1 MHATIDVRFE
11 LSIDDDK
18 TLPLATLAEAVTDQ
32 NLEAVLL
39 ESLVE
44 SLDAASVEALCGEKH
59 AHGNGDQ
66 RFQRAGTDTRTA
78 VTTAGEHEFSLH
90 YVEDTA
96 ASPDESSYFRPVED
110 VLDFDGAEPLSAG
123 HRRQKRRS
131 RYLAQLS
138 RRCQSRRLRCP
149 MPSPTTINRR
159 AKKYGHKLKQFL
171 PDCVAGTD
179 ADAVI
184 PDGTKCHSQD
194 DDRSSHSVQATLG
207 EDTAEESRSLL
218 DLSVNADWD
227 ETAAELDDIG
237 AVTDDATVVS
247 DADSGI
253 VTAFTDENRDHQ
265 LDLVHVGRTLGYT
278 LWDDGVFSW
287 TVGRRSF
294 RR

>member
-1 MHATIDVRFE
+1 
-11 LSIDDDK
+11 
-18 TLPLATLAEAVTDQ
+18 
-32 NLEAVLL
+32 
-39 ESLVE
+39 
-44 SLDAASVEALCGEKH
+44 
-59 AHGNGDQ
+59 
-66 RFQRAGTDTRTA
+66 
-78 VTTAGEHEFSLH
+78 
-90 YVEDTA
+90 
-96 ASPDESSYFRPVED
+96 
-110 VLDFDGAEPLSAG
+110 
-123 HRRQKRRS
+123 
-131 RYLAQLS
+131 
-138 RRCQSRRLRCP
+138 

-194 DDRSSHSVQATLG
+194 DDRSSLPSKQ
-207 EDTAEESRSLL
+207 RSAKTPPKSHAPLL

-265 LDLVHVGRTLGYT
+265 FRSVHVGRTLGYT
-278 LWDDGVFSW
+278 LWDDGGFSL
-287 TVGRRSF
+287 TVGRRSSA
-294 RR
+294 R

>member
-1 MHATIDVRFE
+1 
-11 LSIDDDK
+11 
-18 TLPLATLAEAVTDQ
+18 
-32 NLEAVLL
+32 
-39 ESLVE
+39 
-44 SLDAASVEALCGEKH
+44 
-59 AHGNGDQ
+59 
-66 RFQRAGTDTRTA
+66 
-78 VTTAGEHEFSLH
+78 
-90 YVEDTA
+90 
-96 ASPDESSYFRPVED
+96 
-110 VLDFDGAEPLSAG
+110 
-123 HRRQKRRS
+123 
-131 RYLAQLS
+131 
-138 RRCQSRRLRCP
+138 

-207 EDTAEESRSLL
+207 EDTAEESHALL

-278 LWDDGVFSW
+278 LWDDGVFSLDRRKEI
-287 TVGRRSF
+287 VFGGDRRGVPSEELCGEASSSGRSSRRSA
-294 RR
+294 RGSRERESD

>member
-1 MHATIDVRFE
+1 
-11 LSIDDDK
+11 
-18 TLPLATLAEAVTDQ
+18 
-32 NLEAVLL
+32 
-39 ESLVE
+39 
-44 SLDAASVEALCGEKH
+44 
-59 AHGNGDQ
+59 
-66 RFQRAGTDTRTA
+66 
-78 VTTAGEHEFSLH
+78 
-90 YVEDTA
+90 
-96 ASPDESSYFRPVED
+96 
-110 VLDFDGAEPLSAG
+110 
-123 HRRQKRRS
+123 
-131 RYLAQLS
+131 
-138 RRCQSRRLRCP
+138 

-265 LDLVHVGRTLGYT
+265 PISSTSAERWVTPLGRWRLLLDRRKEIVSEVIDEVFHLKNSGRSI
-278 LWDDGVFSW
+278 VQ
-287 TVGRRSF
+287 RRSS
-294 RR
+294 RRSARGSRERESD

>member
-1 MHATIDVRFE
+1 
-11 LSIDDDK
+11 
-18 TLPLATLAEAVTDQ
+18 
-32 NLEAVLL
+32 
-39 ESLVE
+39 
-44 SLDAASVEALCGEKH
+44 
-59 AHGNGDQ
+59 
-66 RFQRAGTDTRTA
+66 
-78 VTTAGEHEFSLH
+78 
-90 YVEDTA
+90 
-96 ASPDESSYFRPVED
+96 
-110 VLDFDGAEPLSAG
+110 
-123 HRRQKRRS
+123 
-131 RYLAQLS
+131 
-138 RRCQSRRLRCP
+138 

-237 AVTDDATVVS
+237 AQSLTTRRSSVTLIAASSQPLPTKTVTTSSISSTSAERWVTP
-247 DADSGI
+247 SG
-253 VTAFTDENRDHQ
+253 TMA
-265 LDLVHVGRTLGYT
+265 
-278 LWDDGVFSW
+278 SSPW